1 MKIGQLAKLSN
12 LSIHTLR
19 YYEKIGLIEPVYRNQ
34 SKQREYDDDILI
46 WLEFINRLRETNM
59 PLKGQIEYAK
69 LRAMGDET
77 IGQRREI
84 LEDHLQKLI
93 IAQQKLNSNIKAME
107 AKIQIY
113 HQLEIENETKHT

>member
-19 YYEKIGLIEPVYRNQ
+19 YYEKIGLIEKVYRNQ

-69 LRAMGDET
+69 LRAKGNTT
-77 IGQRREI
+77 IGQRCEI

-107 AKIQIY
+107 AKPKFKSIT
-113 HQLEIENETKHT
+113 NWR

>member
-19 YYEKIGLIEPVYRNQ
+19 YYEKIGLIEPVYRNR

-69 LRAMGDET
+69 LRAKGDET
-77 IGQRREI
+77 IIQRRKI
-84 LEDHLQKLI
+84 LEEHLQKLL
-93 IAQQKLNSNIKAME
+93 IARQTLNSNIKAME
-107 AKIQIY
+107 TKIQIY
-113 HQLEIENETKHT
+113 HQLEIENETKNP

>member
-34 SKQREYDDDILI
+34 SKQREYDDNILI

-69 LRAMGDET
+69 LRAKGDET
-77 IGQRREI
+77 IIQRRKI
-84 LEDHLQKLI
+84 LEEHLQKLF
-93 IAQQKLNSNIKAME
+93 IARQKLNSNIQAME
-107 AKIQIY
+107 TKIQIY
-113 HQLEIENETKHT
+113 HQLEIENETTKS

>member
-19 YYEKIGLIEPVYRNQ
+19 YYEKIGLSEKVYRNQ

-69 LRAMGDET
+69 LRAKGNTT
-77 IGQRREI
+77 IGQRCEI

-113 HQLEIENETKHT
+113 HQLEIGNETKHT

>member
-19 YYEKIGLIEPVYRNQ
+19 YYEKIGLIEKVYRNQ

-69 LRAMGDET
+69 LRAKGDVT

>member
-19 YYEKIGLIEPVYRNQ
+19 YYEKIGLIERVYRNQ
-34 SKQREYDDDILI
+34 SKHREYDDDILI

-69 LRAMGDET
+69 LRSKGDAT